1 MQIQPGQLIKD
12 LFRDREYTQHPNKGE
27 CLSEE
32 WPGKGTLLWQLAGTT
47 TEHFE
52 VETCLRPWRAQVCPA
67 NVEG

>member
-47 TEHFE
+47 TDHVE
-52 VETCLRPWRAQVCPA
+52 VGDVPEAL
-67 NVEG
+67 EGTSLPSQC